1 MTEGVDRRVHSL
13 PPPAPFSPTS
23 CFRSLLKKHKMKI
36 KSGQKSVFLY
46 FYYLWSTFLKFLFLK
61 WSFPSVVPFP
71 FLLTR
76 KTKSLKLFIHIF
88 VVGGIS
94 FLPFYKFL
102 LSHFRPSVSN
112 LPPPVSHLPPPSP
125 PSPTSRLL
133 FSHLPFCCL
142 PPHDYRACV
151 TRGTNG
157 ATLWTNEATLGTNE
171 VEIYQT
177 WIYLIYHVSADV
189 LITGRMIPIID

>member
-88 VVGGIS
+88 VVGGIT

-102 LSHFRPSVSN
+102 LSPFPP
-112 LPPPVSHLPPPSP
+112 LFLAPTAPFPPPNSHP
-125 PSPTSRLL
+125 L